1 MREHMRE
8 KVRAGPMKVPAAR
21 IAMPAEDRDWISARH
36 QEILASGQLTLG
48 RYGAEFEQEFARR
61 HRSEYAVS
69 VSSGTSALEIV
80 LRVLGAAGRQVIV
93 PTNTFFATAAAV
105 VHAGG
110 TPRLADID
118 PSTFGLS
125 VETILAASTPEV
137 RGVIVVHI
145 GGIVSPEM
153 PRVRALCDERGWFLV
168 EDAAH
173 AHGASL
179 DGRSVGTFGH
189 AATFSFY
196 PTKVITS
203 GEGGMIITPD
213 AHVRDEAL
221 IYRDQGKESFT
232 TNLHV
237 RLGANWRMSELH
249 AVVGLAQLRRLDEFI
264 GVRTRVAR
272 SYDEALLDMPGIA
285 AVPVPDGVRSNYY
298 KYLSLLDEDVDRAAL
313 KRLLREHYEVA
324 LSGEVYDTPL
334 HKQPV
339 FQDYSEGHFPVAND
353 VCARHVCLSV
363 ASDMTERETTYLA
376 EALGSAIST
385 LRRSS

>member
-1 MREHMRE
+1 
-8 KVRAGPMKVPAAR
+8 MKVPAAR
-21 IAMPAEDRDWISARH
+21 IVIPAEDREWISAKH
-36 QEILASGQLTLG
+36 EEILASGQLTLG
-48 RYGAEFEQEFARR
+48 RYGAEFEEEFARR
-61 HRSEYAVS
+61 HRSEYAVA
-69 VSSGTSALEIV
+69 VSSGTCALEIV
-80 LRVLGAAGRQVIV
+80 LRVLGVAGHEVIV
-93 PTNTFFATAAAV
+93 PTNTFFASAAAV

-110 TPRLADID
+110 TPRLADIN

-125 VETILAASTPEV
+125 IETILAASTPEV

-153 PRVRALCDERGWFLV
+153 PQIRTLCDERGWFLL

-173 AHGASL
+173 AHGASY

-203 GEGGMIITPD
+203 GEGGMILTSD
-213 AHVRDEAL
+213 ARIRDEAL
-221 IYRDQGKESFT
+221 MYRDQGKESFA

-264 GVRTRVAR
+264 DVRSRVAR
-272 SYDEALLDMPGIA
+272 SYDEALPEVPGIV

-298 KYLSLLDEDVDRAAL
+298 KYLALLDRDVDRAAL
-313 KRLLREHYEVA
+313 KPLLREEYEVA

-339 FQDYSEGHFPVAND
+339 FQDYSEGHFPMAND

-363 ASDMTERETTYLA
+363 ASDMTERETTCLA
-376 EALGSAIST
+376 DALGSAIST
-385 LRRSS
+385 LRRSA